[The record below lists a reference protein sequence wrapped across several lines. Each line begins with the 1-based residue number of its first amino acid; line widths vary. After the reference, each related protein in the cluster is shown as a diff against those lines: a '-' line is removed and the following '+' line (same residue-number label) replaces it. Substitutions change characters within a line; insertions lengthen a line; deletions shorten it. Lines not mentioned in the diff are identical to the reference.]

1 MQNPQPVTK
10 PDRASRRTFL
20 GGSLTTALTVA
31 AANGLATLPV
41 GGAFASGD
49 DRIRVGLIGCGGRGT
64 GAAFQAAAADPGVQ
78 VVAMGDLFADQIAS
92 SAGLL
97 TNLGSQF
104 DCPMER
110 RFVGTTAYQSVID
123 AGVDLVL
130 LTAPPHLRPLHLS
143 AAVRGGKHL
152 FCEKPV
158 AIDIPGVHQVKAACK
173 LALAQKVSLVSGLCF
188 RRDEPTAAFMRQIH
202 DGQIGQPLAV
212 RIKATIGLPWRKP
225 IQAGWSQAA
234 WRHRNWISFAEFSGG
249 HFVEHH
255 IHALDK
261 ALWALGDAAPV
272 SAMGTQFTEPRDRW
286 SIGDCPTGTDV
297 RYRFADGSVV
307 LAACR
312 RAEGTESMAEEM
324 VIGSAGRCDLLA
336 MPQGAN
342 RWNYRKNYDRI
353 SHRYQAGMNAL
364 LESVRSGSAVNDGPQ
379 IVHSTLVAMMGR
391 MAAQTGRDISWQEFC
406 GENRPLTQLV

>member
-1 MQNPQPVTK
+1 MQHPQSVLK
-10 PDRASRRTFL
+10 RDRASRRTFL
-20 GGSLTTALTVA
+20 GGSLTTALAVA
-31 AANGLATLPV
+31 SANGLATLPV

-64 GAAFQAAAADPGVQ
+64 GAALQAAAADPGVQ

-92 SAGLL
+92 SARLL
-97 TNLGSQF
+97 TGLGLQF

-110 RFVGTTAYQSVID
+110 RFVGTSAYQSVID

-152 FCEKPV
+152 FCEKPM
-158 AIDIPGVHQVKAACK
+158 AIDIPGVHQIKAACE
-173 LALAQKVSLVSGLCF
+173 LALAQKVSIVSGLCF

-202 DGQIGQPLAV
+202 DGLIGRPLAV
-212 RIKATIGLPWRKP
+212 RVAATIGLPWRKP
-225 IQAGWSQAA
+225 IQPGWSQAA
-234 WRHRNWISFAEFSGG
+234 WRQRNWISFAEFSGG

-261 ALWALGDAAPV
+261 ALWALGDAAPA
-272 SAMGTQFTEPRDRW
+272 SAVGTQFNGPRDRW
-286 SIGDCPTGTDV
+286 SIGDCPTGTTV

-336 MPQGAN
+336 VPQAAN
-342 RWNYRKNYDRI
+342 RWDHLKKRDGV
-353 SHRYQAGMNAL
+353 SDRYQAGMNAL
-364 LESVRSGSAVNDGPQ
+364 LQSVRTGSAVNDGPL
-379 IVHSTLVAMMGR
+379 IFRSTLVAMMGR
-391 MAAQTGRDISWQEFC
+391 MAAETGREISWQEVC

>member
-1 MQNPQPVTK
+1 MQNPQPVTQ

-130 LTAPPHLRPLHLS
+130 LIGQLRAQSGHHCFMTPVRSLNALKSLLRSKQRIRKPPH
-143 AAVRGGKHL
+143 
-152 FCEKPV
+152 C
-158 AIDIPGVHQVKAACK
+158 
-173 LALAQKVSLVSGLCF
+173 VSTSRRASGQSGLQVGPRSKSIAC
-188 RRDEPTAAFMRQIH
+188 
-202 DGQIGQPLAV
+202 
-212 RIKATIGLPWRKP
+212 
-225 IQAGWSQAA
+225 
-234 WRHRNWISFAEFSGG
+234 
-249 HFVEHH
+249 
-255 IHALDK
+255 
-261 ALWALGDAAPV
+261 LG
-272 SAMGTQFTEPRDRW
+272 
-286 SIGDCPTGTDV
+286 
-297 RYRFADGSVV
+297 
-307 LAACR
+307 
-312 RAEGTESMAEEM
+312 
-324 VIGSAGRCDLLA
+324 
-336 MPQGAN
+336 
-342 RWNYRKNYDRI
+342 
-353 SHRYQAGMNAL
+353 AL
-364 LESVRSGSAVNDGPQ
+364 LSPR
-379 IVHSTLVAMMGR
+379 
-391 MAAQTGRDISWQEFC
+391 
-406 GENRPLTQLV
+406 